1 MFSHI
6 INGLMLNISYKRNYK
21 NIKNKGE
28 ETPLCFYICRD
39 NIMIRLKQ
47 LMTLPLIVTAIGCGE
62 TNKFESYADYPSF
75 SSEWTE
81 MVYTPQK
88 TAFMLWAPTAEAVK
102 VNIFNEG
109 IDSQAISSVEM
120 NRDDNGQWSAE
131 IDEDLNGMFYTFNVC
146 IDGKWLDETPGV
158 MAKAVGVN
166 GKRAAILDL
175 NSTDPEGWEND
186 KRPELKSFNDIILY
200 EMHHRDFSLDSFS
213 GIENR
218 GKFLALTEEGT
229 KNIYGQA
236 TGIDHLKELG
246 ITHVH
251 ILPSYDYASVDETKL
266 DIPQYNWGYD
276 PQNYNVPDGSY
287 STDPYKPE
295 VRIREFKQMVQSLHK
310 AGIRVIMD
318 VVYNHTFNTEHSN
331 FELTVPGYFY
341 RQNEDGTFANGS
353 GCGNET
359 ASDREMV
366 RRYIVESVKHWVNE
380 YHVDGFRF
388 DLMGIHDIETM
399 KTIRAELDQIDPTIF
414 IYGEGWAA
422 AAPKYPA
429 DKLAMKA
436 NTWRML
442 GIAAFSDEFRDS
454 LRGSWSD
461 DTKGA
466 FVTEGKG
473 YESGVMFG
481 ITAALPHPQL
491 KKYLADYP
499 VSWTAQPSQMISY
512 ISCHDDHCIGDRLLI
527 TAPKADT
534 KQRMR
539 LLKLAETAVLT
550 SQGVPFIFTGDE
562 LMRDKKGVKNSYN
575 SPDSINVI
583 DWRLKKQHNDSYEY
597 IKGLIALR
605 KAHPAFRLGTA
616 EKVYGHLEF
625 INPGTKGVVAF
636 RIKGQPE
643 GEEWKDI
650 TVILNAGIKTAKVE
664 VPEGTYRLVCYDG
677 KISPEKGLRDAKGK
691 TLTAAPQSATI
702 AYRK

>member
-1 MFSHI
+1 
-6 INGLMLNISYKRNYK
+6 
-21 NIKNKGE
+21 
-28 ETPLCFYICRD
+28 
-39 NIMIRLKQ
+39 
-47 LMTLPLIVTAIGCGE
+47 MTLPLIVTTIGCGE

-75 SSEWTE
+75 TSDWTE
-81 MVYTPQK
+81 MVYTPK
-88 TAFMLWAPTAEAVK
+88 STNFMLWAPTAEAVR
-102 VNIFNEG
+102 VNIFDEG
-109 IDSQAISSVEM
+109 IGSQAVNSVKM
-120 NRDDNGQWSAE
+120 SRGDNGQWTAE
-131 IDEDLNGMFYTFNVC
+131 VNEDLNGKFYTFNVF
-146 IDGKWLDETPGV
+146 IDGKWLDDTPGV

-200 EMHHRDFSLDSFS
+200 EMHHRDFSLDSLS
-213 GIENR
+213 GIENK

-229 KNIYGQA
+229 KNIYGQT

-251 ILPSYDYASVDETKL
+251 ILPSYDYASVDETRL
-266 DIPQYNWGYD
+266 DTPQYNWGYD

-399 KTIRAELDQIDPTIF
+399 KAIRAELDKIDPTIF

-422 AAPKYPA
+422 AAPKYPKE
-429 DKLAMKA
+429 KLAMKA
-436 NTWRML
+436 NTWQMP

-481 ITAALPHPQL
+481 IAAALPHPQL
-491 KKYLADYP
+491 KKVLKYYP
-499 VSWTAQPSQMISY
+499 ASWAAQPTQMISY

-539 LLKLAETAVLT
+539 LLKLAETAVFT

-616 EKVYGHLEF
+616 DKVYEHLEF
-625 INPGTKGVVAF
+625 INPETKGVVAF

-650 TVILNAGIKTAKVE
+650 TVILNARTKTAKVE
-664 VPEGTYRLVCYDG
+664 VPKGTYRLVCYDG
-677 KISPEKGLRDAKGK
+677 KISPEKGLKDSKGN
-691 TLTAAPQSATI
+691 TLAAAPQSATI

>member
-1 MFSHI
+1 
-6 INGLMLNISYKRNYK
+6 
-21 NIKNKGE
+21 
-28 ETPLCFYICRD
+28 
-39 NIMIRLKQ
+39 
-47 LMTLPLIVTAIGCGE
+47 MTLPLIVTTIGCGE
-62 TNKFESYADYPSF
+62 TNKYESYADYPSF
-75 SSEWTE
+75 TSEWTE
-81 MVYTPQK
+81 MVYTPK
-88 TAFMLWAPTAEAVK
+88 STNFMLWAPTAEAVK
-102 VNIFNEG
+102 VNIFDEG
-109 IDSQAISSVEM
+109 LDSKAVNSVKM
-120 NRDDNGQWSAE
+120 RRGDNGQWTAE
-131 IDEDLNGMFYTFNVC
+131 IDEDLNGKFYTFNVC
-146 IDGKWLDETPGV
+146 IDGKWLDDTPGV

-175 NSTDPEGWEND
+175 KSTDPEGWEND

-200 EMHHRDFSLDSFS
+200 EMHHRDFSLDSLS
-213 GIENR
+213 GINNK

-229 KNIYGQA
+229 RNIYGQT

-266 DIPQYNWGYD
+266 DTPQYNWGYD

-366 RRYIVESVKHWVNE
+366 RCYIVESVKHWVNE

-399 KTIRAELDQIDPTIF
+399 KAIRAELDKIDPTIF

-422 AAPKYPA
+422 SAPKYPKE
-429 DKLAMKA
+429 KLAMKA
-436 NTWRML
+436 NTWQMP

-481 ITAALPHPQL
+481 IAAALPHPQL
-491 KKYLADYP
+491 KEVLKDYP
-499 VSWTAQPSQMISY
+499 ASWTAQPTQMISY

-539 LLKLAETAVLT
+539 LLKLAETAVFT

-562 LMRDKKGVKNSYN
+562 LMRDKKGVKNSFN

-583 DWRLKKQHNDSYEY
+583 DWRLKKEHNDSYEY

-605 KAHPAFRLGTA
+605 KAHPAFRLGSA
-616 EKVYGHLEF
+616 EKVYEHLEF
-625 INPGTKGVVAF
+625 INPGREGVVAF
-636 RIKGQPE
+636 RIKGQPV

-650 TVILNAGIKTAKVE
+650 TVILNAKAETVRVE
-664 VPEGTYRLVCYDG
+664 VPEGTYRMVCYDG
-677 KISPEKGLRDAKGK
+677 KISPEKGLKDTKGK
-691 TLTAAPQSATI
+691 ILVAAPQSATI

>member
-1 MFSHI
+1 
-6 INGLMLNISYKRNYK
+6 
-21 NIKNKGE
+21 
-28 ETPLCFYICRD
+28 
-39 NIMIRLKQ
+39 MIRLKQ

-62 TNKFESYADYPSF
+62 TNKLESYADYPSF

-499 VSWTAQPSQMISY
+499 VSWTAQPTQMISY

-650 TVILNAGIKTAKVE
+650 TVILNAGIKIAKVE

>member
-1 MFSHI
+1 
-6 INGLMLNISYKRNYK
+6 
-21 NIKNKGE
+21 
-28 ETPLCFYICRD
+28 
-39 NIMIRLKQ
+39 
-47 LMTLPLIVTAIGCGE
+47 MTLPLIVTTIGCGE
-62 TNKFESYADYPSF
+62 TNKYESYADYPSF
-75 SSEWTE
+75 TSEWTE
-81 MVYTPQK
+81 MVYTPK
-88 TAFMLWAPTAEAVK
+88 STNFMLWAPTAEAVK
-102 VNIFNEG
+102 VNIFDEG
-109 IDSQAISSVEM
+109 LDSKAVNSVKM
-120 NRDDNGQWSAE
+120 RRGDNGQWMAE
-131 IDEDLNGMFYTFNVC
+131 IDEDLNGKFYTFNVC
-146 IDGKWLDETPGV
+146 IDGKWLDDTPGV

-200 EMHHRDFSLDSFS
+200 EMHHRDFSLDSLS
-213 GIENR
+213 GINNK

-229 KNIYGQA
+229 RNIYGQT

-266 DIPQYNWGYD
+266 DTPQYNWGYD

-295 VRIREFKQMVQSLHK
+295 VRIRELKQMVQSLHR

-399 KTIRAELDQIDPTIF
+399 KAIRAELDKIDPTIF

-422 AAPKYPA
+422 SAPKYPKE
-429 DKLAMKA
+429 KLAMKA
-436 NTWRML
+436 NTWQMP

-491 KKYLADYP
+491 KGALKDYP
-499 VSWTAQPSQMISY
+499 ASWTAQPTQMISY

-527 TAPKADT
+527 TVPKADT

-539 LLKLAETAVLT
+539 LLKLAETAVFT

-562 LMRDKKGVKNSYN
+562 LMRDKKGVKNSFN

-583 DWRLKKQHNDSYEY
+583 DWRLKKEHNDSYEY

-605 KAHPAFRLGTA
+605 KAHPAFRLGSA
-616 EKVYGHLEF
+616 EKVYEHLEF
-625 INPGTKGVVAF
+625 INPGREGVVAF
-636 RIKGQPE
+636 RIKGQPV

-650 TVILNAGIKTAKVE
+650 TVILNAKAETVRVE
-664 VPEGTYRLVCYDG
+664 VPEGTYRMLCYDG
-677 KISPEKGLRDAKGK
+677 KISPEKGLKDTKGK
-691 TLTAAPQSATI
+691 ILVAAPQSATI